1 MKILLIGGSTTLGSK
16 SENLLDYVEKKLINY
31 GGDIKR
37 YRPQSFNASELVSYD
52 FSSPDIISFQL
63 SVKESDIIF
72 ISTPVYQA
80 SYSGALKLLLDLIP
94 QNGLSNKVVIPLA
107 SGGSNAHLLML
118 DYALKPVLS
127 NLGASHLLPS
137 IFATP
142 QDFIKQSDENIVL
155 SESIKRRLD
164 ESISHLFQYFNNEAI
179 IFNTF
184 RAKPNEIVRKLA

>member
-16 SENLLDYVEKKLINY
+16 SEILLDYVEKNLINH
-31 GGDIKR
+31 GGEIKR

-142 QDFIKQSDENIVL
+142 QDFIKQSDENILL

-164 ESISHLFQYFNNEAI
+164 ESISHLFQYFNNETI
-179 IFNTF
+179 IFNAF
-184 RAKPNEIVRKLA
+184 RAKPNEIVMKLA

>member
-16 SENLLDYVEKKLINY
+16 SENLLDYVEQKLINY
-31 GGDIKR
+31 GGEIKR

-142 QDFIKQSDENIVL
+142 QDFIKQSDDNILL

-164 ESISHLFQYFNNEAI
+164 ESISHLFQYFNNETI

>member
-16 SENLLDYVEKKLINY
+16 SEILLDYVEKNLINH

-37 YRPQSFNASELVSYD
+37 YRPKSFNASELVSYD

-142 QDFIKQSDENIVL
+142 QDFIKQSDENILL
-155 SESIKRRLD
+155 SESIKRRLN
-164 ESISHLFQYFNNEAI
+164 ESISHLFQYFNNETI
-179 IFNTF
+179 IFNAF
-184 RAKPNEIVRKLA
+184 RAKPNEIVMKLA